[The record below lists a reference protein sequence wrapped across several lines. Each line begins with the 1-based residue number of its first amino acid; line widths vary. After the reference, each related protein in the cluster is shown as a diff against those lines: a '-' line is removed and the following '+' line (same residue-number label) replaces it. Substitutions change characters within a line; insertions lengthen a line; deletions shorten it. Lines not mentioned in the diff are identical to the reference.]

1 MPTVQIAT
9 RIDETQ
15 SRIFRETATRL
26 GTTPADALRMFVSAF
41 NEHHGF
47 PYAVQIAE
55 TSPTARRRHL
65 TAAER
70 EARDKR
76 DIELINANADRINAE
91 AEENLEFQADIWEDQ

>member
-9 RIDETQ
+9 RIDEAQ
-15 SRIFRETATRL
+15 SRLFRETATRL

-47 PYAVQIAE
+47 PYPVQTVE
-55 TSPTARRRHL
+55 PYTTARRRHL
-65 TAAER
+65 SAAER
-70 EARDKR
+70 EARDRR
-76 DIELINANADRINAE
+76 DIELINAHADRINAG

>member
-15 SRIFRETATRL
+15 SRLFRETTSRL

-47 PYAVQIAE
+47 PYTVQTTEAS
-55 TSPTARRRHL
+55 TKPHPLS
-65 TAAER
+65 AAER

-76 DIELINANADRINAE
+76 DMDIINANADRLNAE
-91 AEENLEFQADIWEDQ
+91 AMDVLTYQANIWQDKDQ